1 MTKISSISLRRKA
14 ASAVAGPEYATKLRE
29 IVASAAKLFNE
40 KGYNYTTLADIGT
53 SVGLDRATLYYYIG
67 SKEELLRKLIEG
79 VLDSNI
85 AEAERIAE
93 QKKIKPRE
101 KIRNIVELLMK
112 SYDDNYP
119 QMYVYIREQM
129 HQVATAPGSWAKDI
143 QQKTRRFEAITLE
156 IIQQG
161 IKDGE
166 FRDDIG
172 VRLLANSLFGM
183 LNWTHRWYH
192 PGGELSAH
200 TIAEGF
206 CQIFFDGIQ
215 SNGNRAGGESPQE

>member
-14 ASAVAGPEYATKLRE
+14 ASAIAGPEYATKLAE
-29 IVASAAKLFNE
+29 IMAGAAKLFNE

-53 SVGLDRATLYYYIG
+53 KVGLDRATLYYYVG

-79 VLDSNI
+79 VLDDNI
-85 AEAERIAE
+85 AEAERITALE
-93 QKKIKPRE
+93 KKTARA
-101 KIRNIVELLMK
+101 KITDIVEVLMK
-112 SYDDNYP
+112 SYDDAYP
-119 QMYVYIREQM
+119 QMHVYIREQM
-129 HQVATAPGSWAKDI
+129 HQVAKSPGGWAKDI
-143 QQKTRRFEAITLE
+143 QQKTRKFESITLD

-172 VRLLANSLFGM
+172 VRLLANAIFGM

-192 PGGELSAH
+192 PGGELSAQA
-200 TIAEGF
+200 IAEAF
-206 CQIFFDGIQ
+206 CKIFFDGIQ
-215 SNGNRAGGESPQE
+215 LNSERSHIL